1 MAITKYVY
9 SISQDFTG
17 LIPPY
22 TMPDIGRLTQEIQ
35 TSSIVTA
42 LDHID
47 CGGDN
52 CDIWFKAALSQG
64 DETTLDGIVA
74 VHSGEPLEPELPVQP
89 VRIQDVEDLD
99 PTKARSK
106 VKGINFDAPA
116 GWTKHGVSF
125 PYLTNILCGKGY
137 GGFCEDGDIVEFSID
152 PQQVGAMTAP
162 AAQGDKTINVYLPD
176 EAWAA
181 LLNGMWLQFDRNPGA
196 EPTPD
201 STHPGDDEYE
211 IADFDSVAGTITL
224 RTGLATALSGGDAV
238 FMVVKYGEQIEIQNK
253 ELVDVGA
260 DTAGSASLP
269 AGMTFNV
276 WFYNSGV
283 AQKRVRFRLSFKY
296 GPVAQ

>member
-1 MAITKYVY
+1 MAILHKYY
-9 SISQDFTG
+9 LYCDTCDSARYTDFKPEDEG
-17 LIPPY
+17 LPTVCPY
-22 TMPDIGRLTQEIQ
+22 NAAHTNIRD
-35 TSSIVTA
+35 VTIFA
-42 LDHID
+42 T
-47 CGGDN
+47 
-52 CDIWFKAALSQG
+52 
-64 DETTLDGIVA
+64 ETTD
-74 VHSGEPLEPELPVQP
+74 PMP

-99 PTKARSK
+99 PTLARSK

-137 GGFCEDGDIVEFSID
+137 GGFCEDGDVVEFSID

-269 AGMTFNV
+269 ANVIFNV
-276 WFYNSGV
+276 WFYNSGTV
-283 AQKRVRFRLSFKY
+283 QKRVRFRLSFKY